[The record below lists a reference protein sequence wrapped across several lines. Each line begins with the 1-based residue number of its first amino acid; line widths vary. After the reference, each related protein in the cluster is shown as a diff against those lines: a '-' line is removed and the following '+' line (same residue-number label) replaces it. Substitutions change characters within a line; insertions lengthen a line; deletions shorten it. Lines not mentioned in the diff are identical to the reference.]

1 MKAEL
6 KHFLCQHPTG
16 AEGGRFGGQKQERPS
31 KDQVS

>member
-6 KHFLCQHPTG
+6 KHFLCQRPTG
-16 AEGGRFGGQKQERPS
+16 AEGGRFEGQKQNRPL